1 MRGGGGCT
9 LTLTGRGNHR
19 ILAGSSMDESLLPI
33 LAENKLLQGLTET
46 QLRQVL
52 GLVSRER
59 HEAGAAIIR
68 QDEPPQHVYLLVEGR
83 VQVRRN
89 LPGEAPGSIV
99 ELGPG
104 SFFGEMAV
112 MIQASRHSS
121 GVVALTAVTVL
132 SLAARDFT
140 LLLNQYPETI
150 RNILT
155 GTVLQLQDQN
165 TRWLEILRAERKLM
179 AWRER
184 EHNRELE
191 SMGQRVRRELIL
203 AQNIQRNL
211 LPEKHKIWPGVRITT
226 EYIPCEELGGD
237 IMGVFQIDEARLGVY
252 GGDVCGHGIYAAMV
266 MSYVKK
272 LIETSVKRILLNR
285 QYVVKPP
292 GAVLTSINKS
302 FMTEI
307 SMGDPEIYLT
317 LFLGV
322 LDLEKLTFEF
332 SSAGT
337 HVPPLVLCDGSTTL
351 LYEHSDF
358 PIGHVEGHEYAT
370 DRHRFSPGDSLLFV
384 SDGVIEARKA
394 DVMYGMDRLRAEAA
408 HMRSQTGSVDAEA
421 VVARVREFLGGE
433 PPQDDMCLMSVAFD
447 PAHDPSRG
455 PARDPARDPAA
466 ARTPDPRAPGRD
478 ASDRSA

>member
-1 MRGGGGCT
+1 ME
-9 LTLTGRGNHR
+9 
-19 ILAGSSMDESLLPI
+19 DSLLPI
-33 LAENKLLQGLTET
+33 LAQNRLLEGLTET
-46 QLRQVL
+46 QLGQIA
-52 GLVSRER
+52 GLLTREEHEQGVS
-59 HEAGAAIIR
+59 IIR
-68 QDEPPQHVYLLVEGR
+68 QAEPPQRVYLLVEGR
-83 VQVRRN
+83 VQVRRH
-89 LPGEAPGSIV
+89 LPGELPGAIV

-112 MIQASRHSS
+112 MARAARHSS
-121 GVVALTAVTVL
+121 SVIALTRVTTL
-132 SLAARDFT
+132 SLSARDFT

-150 RNILT
+150 RSILT

-165 TRWLEILRAERKLM
+165 TRWLEILRAERKM
-179 AWRER
+179 TAYKER
-184 EHNRELE
+184 EHTRELE
-191 SMGQRVRRELIL
+191 AMGQRVRRELVL

-211 LPEKHKIWPGVRITT
+211 LPDKFKAWPGVRITT

-237 IMGVFQIDEARLGVY
+237 IMGVFQIDEVRLGVY

-285 QYVVKPP
+285 RYIVKPP
-292 GAVLTSINKS
+292 GAVLTTINKS

-322 LDLEKLTFEF
+322 LDMEQLTFEY

-337 HVPPLVLCDGSTTL
+337 HVPPLVLAEGAPGL
-351 LYEHSDF
+351 LYERSDF
-358 PIGHVEGHEYAT
+358 AIGHVEDHEYAT
-370 DRHRFSPGDSLLFV
+370 EHHRFSRGDSLLFV

-394 DVMYGMDRLRAEAA
+394 DVMYGMDRLMAEAA
-408 HMRSQTGSVDAEA
+408 RIRSHAGSVDAEA
-421 VVARVREFLGGE
+421 VVAHVREFLGGE

-447 PAHDPSRG
+447 SSAPGAPSR
-455 PARDPARDPAA
+455 
-466 ARTPDPRAPGRD
+466 
-478 ASDRSA
+478 S